1 MIYLFISV
9 MLKIVFEDGQYHNEQ
24 IKLGFRINEM
34 CFGSMYNAHNFN
46 LHGMLV
52 LLSHFLLPT
61 TLELCGFPFNN
72 SSLFSQIYLKLK
84 R

>member
-1 MIYLFISV
+1 

-24 IKLGFRINEM
+24 IKLDFRINKI

-46 LHGMLV
+46 SHGMLA
-52 LLSHFLLPT
+52 LLLRFLLPT
-61 TLELCGFPFNN
+61 TLKLCCFCFSFNN
-72 SSLFSQIYLKLK
+72 SSIFNQIYLKWK